1 MARTQTTFD
10 ALGQLAR
17 DLGIRMIS
25 GALQPPDG
33 GQLYLGGRSLAEI
46 LLPDWAGRPVAL
58 AVIAGGPPHEQA
70 GGGTALLGREAL
82 ARLTAAVSDAGGH
95 VYYGRLSELRPA
107 DWLRRHGQGD
117 RQTEQVA
124 TASRHGWRDNL
135 ENAETAALGTGPTL
149 DAARA
154 AGWPA
159 AFADE
164 PVLFL
169 DDQPVYYLLMRE
181 DAGRNVALLVA
192 GLDEDAERGA

>member
-33 GQLYLGGRSLAEI
+33 GRLYLGGRSLSEI

-58 AVIAGGPPHEQA
+58 AVIAGGPPHEHA
-70 GGGTALLGREAL
+70 GAGTALLGREAL
-82 ARLTAAVSDAGGH
+82 ARLTAAVSEASGH

-107 DWLRRHGQGD
+107 DWLRRHGKDTSQAV
-117 RQTEQVA
+117 QA
-124 TASRHGWRDNL
+124 TSATQMGWRDNL
-135 ENAETAALGTGPTL
+135 ENAETAGLGTGPTL
-149 DAARA
+149 EAARA

-169 DDQPVYYLLMRE
+169 DDEPVYYLLMRE
-181 DAGRNVALLVA
+181 NTGRDVALLVA
-192 GLDEDAERGA
+192 GLDDTVDRSA